1 MEEDEHMEYHR
12 KSAEGWKA
20 HVERLRKNDVVGDDF
35 RFTCALNP
43 GDILVTRRQGSKGMD
58 SSYAS
63 VALVVHGESRAVF
76 LSADSARRLAATL
89 LDIAD
94 EIAPYVKGTAADDLM
109 GGER

>member
-1 MEEDEHMEYHR
+1 M
-12 KSAEGWKA
+12 
-20 HVERLRKNDVVGDDF
+20 
-35 RFTCALNP
+35 
-43 GDILVTRRQGSKGMD
+43 
-58 SSYAS
+58 
-63 VALVVHGESRAVF
+63 F